1 MTAMDEQ
8 LDWPELADS
17 CGSPLSAIE
26 HPILTVAIQQ
36 HPLPR
41 HQFDPARTYPTRATG
56 NPLHDVVNS

>member
-1 MTAMDEQ
+1 M
-8 LDWPELADS
+8 ADS